1 MKRSRS
7 KGFTY
12 LALLIAVAISAAV
25 LAAAGG
31 LYSHAA
37 QREKEREL
45 LFVGEQFRQA
55 IALYYW
61 RTPGGAHQYPKD
73 LEALLEDKRWP
84 VTQRYLRKVYRDPLR
99 NAAEWGVVEAPGGA
113 GIMGVYSKSEETPIK
128 TANFPARY
136 AAFEEAKNYQDW
148 KFVFTPETPKAP
160 AQQQQ
165 RAADQAPR

>member
-1 MKRSRS
+1 MRRSQRRA

-12 LALLIAVAISAAV
+12 LSLLIVVAISAGA
-25 LAAAGG
+25 LAAVGG
-31 LYSHAA
+31 VWSQAA

-45 LFVGEQFRQA
+45 LFVGDQFRQA

-73 LEALLEDKRWP
+73 LEALLDDKRWP
-84 VTQRYLRKVYRDPLR
+84 TTQRWLRRIYRDPIT
-99 NAAEWGVVEAPGGA
+99 NAQDWGLVEAPGG
-113 GIMGVYSKSEETPIK
+113 GIMGVYSKSEGVPIK

-136 AAFEEAKNYQDW
+136 GSFAEARNYTDW

-160 AQQQQ
+160 A
-165 RAADQAPR
+165 APEKR

>member
-12 LALLIAVAISAAV
+12 LSLLIAVAITTAA
-25 LAAAGG
+25 LAAMGG
-31 LYSHAA
+31 IWSHAA

-84 VTQRYLRKVYRDPLR
+84 VTQRYLRKVYRDPVTGTTD
-99 NAAEWGVVEAPGGA
+99 WGVVEAPGGA
-113 GIMGVYSKSEETPIK
+113 GIMGVYSKSEDVPIK
-128 TANFPARY
+128 TAGFPARWTS
-136 AAFEEAKNYQDW
+136 FVEARNYSDW
-148 KFVFTPETPKAP
+148 KFVFSPETPKAA
-160 AQQQQ
+160 AQ
-165 RAADQAPR
+165 AAPR

>member
-1 MKRSRS
+1 MNAGRAR
-7 KGFTY
+7 GFTY
-12 LALLIAVAISAAV
+12 LALLIAVAITAGA

-84 VTQRYLRKVYRDPLR
+84 VTQRYLRKVYRDPVTGTTD
-99 NAAEWGVVEAPGGA
+99 WGVVEAPGGA
-113 GIMGVYSKSEETPIK
+113 GIMGVYSKSEEIPIK
-128 TANFPARY
+128 TAGFPAKLE
-136 AAFEEAKNYQDW
+136 AFAEARNYSDW
-148 KFVFTPETPKAP
+148 KFVFSPETPKTPAP
-160 AQQQQ
+160 Q
-165 RAADQAPR
+165 AAR

>member
-7 KGFTY
+7 SGFTY
-12 LALLIAVAISAAV
+12 LALLIAVAITAGA

-31 LYSHAA
+31 LYSHVS

-84 VTQRYLRKVYRDPLR
+84 VTQRYLRKVYRDPMTGTQD
-99 NAAEWGVVEAPGGA
+99 WGVVEAPGGA
-113 GIMGVYSKSEETPIK
+113 GIMGVYSKSESVPIK
-128 TANFPARY
+128 TANFPARWT
-136 AAFEEAKNYQDW
+136 AFEEARNYADW
-148 KFVFTPETPKAP
+148 KFVFSPETPQPP
-160 AQQQQ
+160 AQQST
-165 RAADQAPR
+165 R

>member
-1 MKRSRS
+1 MSRSRS

-12 LALLIAVAISAAV
+12 LSLLIVVAITAGA

-31 LYSHAA
+31 LYSQAA

-61 RTPGGAHQYPKD
+61 RTPGGAHQYPKS

-84 VTQRYLRKVYRDPLR
+84 VTQRWLRKIYRDPVT
-99 NAAEWGVVEAPGGA
+99 NTAEWGVVEAPGNA
-113 GIMGVYSKSEETPIK
+113 GIIGVYSKSEGVPIK
-128 TANFPARY
+128 TAGFPARY
-136 AAFEEAKNYQDW
+136 SAFEEAKSYQDW
-148 KFVFTPETPKAP
+148 KFVFSPETPKAP
-160 AQQQQ
+160 AP
-165 RAADQAPR
+165 QATAGR

>member
-7 KGFTY
+7 RGFTY
-12 LALLIAVAISAAV
+12 LAVLIAVAITAGA

-31 LYSHAA
+31 VYSHVA

-61 RTPGGAHQYPKD
+61 RTPGGAHQYPKS

-84 VTQRYLRKVYRDPLR
+84 TTQRYLRKLYRDPLTGT
-99 NAAEWGVVEAPGGA
+99 ADWGIVEAPGG
-113 GIMGVYSKSEETPIK
+113 GIMGVYSRSEEVPIK
-128 TANFPARY
+128 TGGFAARWT
-136 AAFEEAKNYQDW
+136 AFEEARNYADW
-148 KFVFTPETPKAP
+148 KFVFSPETPKP
-160 AQQQQ
+160 PSPQ
-165 RAADQAPR
+165 AAR

>member
-1 MKRSRS
+1 MKRSRA

-12 LALLIAVAISAAV
+12 LSLLIAVAITAGA

-31 LYSHAA
+31 LYSQAA

-61 RTPGGAHQYPKD
+61 RTPGGAHQYPKSLD
-73 LEALLEDKRWP
+73 DLLEDKRWP
-84 VTQRYLRKVYRDPLR
+84 VTQRYLRKIYRDPMT

-113 GIMGVYSKSEETPIK
+113 GIMGVYSKSENVPIK
-128 TANFPARY
+128 TANFPLRYESFSEAR
-136 AAFEEAKNYQDW
+136 NYGDW
-148 KFVFTPETPKAP
+148 KFVFTPENPKGS
-160 AQQQQ
+160 
-165 RAADQAPR
+165 

>member
-7 KGFTY
+7 RGFTY
-12 LALLIAVAISAAV
+12 LALLIAVAITAGA

-31 LYSHAA
+31 VYSHVA

-61 RTPGGAHQYPKD
+61 RTPGGAHQYPKS

-84 VTQRYLRKVYRDPLR
+84 VTQRYLRKIYRDPITGM
-99 NAAEWGVVEAPGGA
+99 NEWGVIEAPGGA
-113 GIMGVYSKSEETPIK
+113 GIMGVYSKSEEVPIK
-128 TANFPARY
+128 TAGFPARWT
-136 AAFEEAKNYQDW
+136 AFEEARNYADW
-148 KFVFTPETPKAP
+148 KFVFSPETP
-160 AQQQQ
+160 QQQKPPP
-165 RAADQAPR
+165 PR

>member
-1 MKRSRS
+1 MKMKHSPS

-12 LALLIAVAISAAV
+12 LSLLIAVAITAGA

-45 LFVGEQFRQA
+45 LFIGEQFRQA

-61 RTPGGAHQYPKD
+61 RTPGGAHQYPKS

-84 VTQRYLRKVYRDPLR
+84 VAQRYLRSIPKDPFTQS
-99 NAAEWGVVEAPGGA
+99 AATWTPVPPADPKRGG
-113 GIMGVYSKSEETPIK
+113 IFDIHSS
-128 TANFPARY
+128 
-136 AAFEEAKNYQDW
+136 AKGYERW
-148 KFVFTPETPKAP
+148 
-160 AQQQQ
+160 
-165 RAADQAPR
+165 

>member
-12 LALLIAVAISAAV
+12 LALLIAVAITAGA

-31 LYSHAA
+31 VYSHAA

-84 VTQRYLRKVYRDPLR
+84 VTQRYLRRIYRDPITGT
-99 NAAEWGVVEAPGGA
+99 NEWGVIEAPGGA
-113 GIMGVYSKSEETPIK
+113 GIMGVYSKSEQVPIK
-128 TANFPARY
+128 TAHFPARY
-136 AAFEEAKNYQDW
+136 EAFEEARNYQDW
-148 KFVFTPETPKAP
+148 KFAFAPETPKAP
-160 AQQQQ
+160 GQQ
-165 RAADQAPR
+165 AAR

>member
-12 LALLIAVAISAAV
+12 LALLLAVAITAGA

-31 LYSHAA
+31 VYSQMA

-45 LFVGEQFRQA
+45 LFVGEQMRQA

-84 VTQRYLRKVYRDPLR
+84 VTQRYLRKIYRDPMTR
-99 NAAEWGVVEAPGGA
+99 G
-113 GIMGVYSKSEETPIK
+113 T
-128 TANFPARY
+128 
-136 AAFEEAKNYQDW
+136 D
-148 KFVFTPETPKAP
+148 
-160 AQQQQ
+160 
-165 RAADQAPR
+165 

>member
-12 LALLIAVAISAAV
+12 LALLIVVAITAGV

-31 LYSHAA
+31 VYSQAA
-37 QREKEREL
+37 QREREREL

-61 RTPGGAHQYPKD
+61 RTPGGAHQYPKS
-73 LEALLEDKRWP
+73 LEALLKDERWP
-84 VTQRYLRKVYRDPLR
+84 VTQRYLRKVYRDPITGTTD
-99 NAAEWGVVEAPGGA
+99 WGVVEAPGGA

-136 AAFEEAKNYQDW
+136 GSFEEAQNYQDW
-148 KFVFTPETPKAP
+148 KFLFSPETPKAP
-160 AQQQQ
+160 SPQTA
-165 RAADQAPR
+165 R